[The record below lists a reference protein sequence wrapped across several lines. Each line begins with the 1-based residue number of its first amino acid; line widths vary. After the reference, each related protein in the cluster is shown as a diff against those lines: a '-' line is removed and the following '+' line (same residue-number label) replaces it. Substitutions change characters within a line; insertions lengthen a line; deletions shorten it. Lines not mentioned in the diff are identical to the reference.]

1 MNWLAVDLTNLFRCH
16 WIQGC
21 VMILVFFWAFLAL
34 LGIRNARFPWRILG
48 GLSFVIGST
57 LWLGLHPGIEFD
69 TGDLGRIVQH
79 SLAGRIS
86 SSFALSGLSALLLV
100 CSLIGLLV
108 AIDWLPL
115 LPFAPMLA
123 RDEERCD
130 GARLAG
136 VPTGFVS
143 PKIDRPDEE
152 LALARS
158 AAAAVAPRVRAPVP
172 APAAPPLSV
181 AAPTPVA
188 TPTPPIPTLAL
199 PAVAPVV
206 PPPTPRAALVPP
218 ATDEVESHDSE
229 AGERDDA
236 EPEDDDAPT
245 NWARFRP
252 RTRAEIDAQEAAAR
266 ELQPPQVEAHEEE
279 TAEVKTA
286 DKARPQPDSASAESH
301 EIGDELAVD
310 NGAAT
315 SHNSTALE
323 GETRAVEDDATEEK
337 KEDAPVLD
345 RDQDPTED
353 APHGTLAVAESL
365 PDAPEAALAETLAP
379 RRKKEEEEPAEE
391 PEKEDDEEEEG
402 EEEEGDDDDF
412 DDEDSEEEEDEDEEF
427 EEEDDE
433 KEGDKEEEEEEE
445 EEEDWDDEEEEEEE
459 EEEDDDEDWE
469 EDDEEEK
476 EDDDEEEKEEE
487 DDESSS
493 RTDPPPSAEA
503 ASEAVASSAVELA
516 PAEEAPADTGRPE
529 EEVEFLAGDSAEATV
544 TDAADGPSAEAADGP
559 SAEAAPAP
567 ADVAKHLFPDLPDEE
582 AVVMVR
588 AVDLIAGAE
597 SVSLSRLQRELGIT
611 YYAAARVFER
621 LEKEGFLAPYTGS
634 LARAVR
640 ITREEWTELQADGG
654 AG

>member
-1 MNWLAVDLTNLFRCH
+1 MNWLAIDLTNLFRCH

-57 LWLGLHPGIEFD
+57 LWLGLHPGFEFD

-79 SLAGRIS
+79 SLAGRIP

-123 RDEERCD
+123 RDDERRD
-130 GARLAG
+130 VARLAG
-136 VPTGFVS
+136 VPAEFVS

-152 LALARS
+152 LAFARS
-158 AAAAVAPRVRAPVP
+158 AAAAVAPRVRAP
-172 APAAPPLSV
+172 APVAPPRAAPPAPPAAV
-181 AAPTPVA
+181 AP
-188 TPTPPIPTLAL
+188 PTPP
-199 PAVAPVV
+199 
-206 PPPTPRAALVPP
+206 TPALVPTDVPRIAPSAALAPP
-218 ATDEVESHDSE
+218 APPASDEVEEAERVEETDAPDADEAHDSD
-229 AGERDDA
+229 AGERDDSEA
-236 EPEDDDAPT
+236 EDDDAVT

-266 ELQPPQVEAHEEE
+266 ELQPPQVDAHEEE
-279 TAEVKTA
+279 AAEEATA
-286 DKARPQPDSASAESH
+286 DEARPQPDSASAESR

-310 NGAAT
+310 NGAAP

-323 GETRAVEDDATEEK
+323 GETRAVEDDATQER

-353 APHGTLAVAESL
+353 APHGALAVAEPL
-365 PDAPEAALAETLAP
+365 PDAPAAALAETLAP

-391 PEKEDDEEEEG
+391 PEKEDDEEEG
-402 EEEEGDDDDF
+402 EEEEGEDDDF
-412 DDEDSEEEEDEDEEF
+412 DDEDSEEEEEDEEF

-445 EEEDWDDEEEEEEE
+445 EEDWDDEEDEEEEE
-459 EEEDDDEDWE
+459 EEEDDDEEWE

-476 EDDDEEEKEEE
+476 EDDEEEEKEEE

-503 ASEAVASSAVELA
+503 ASEAPASSAVELA
-516 PAEEAPADTGRPE
+516 PAEETPAEAGRPAD
-529 EEVEFLAGDSAEATV
+529 EVEFLAGDAAEATV
-544 TDAADGPSAEAADGP
+544 ADASDSP
-559 SAEAAPAP
+559 APAP
-567 ADVAKHLFPDLPDEE
+567 ADLAKLLFPDLPEE
-582 AVVMVR
+582 DAVVMVR
-588 AVDLIAGAE
+588 AVDLIAGTE
-597 SVSLSRLQRELGIT
+597 SVSLSRMQRELGIT
-611 YYAAARVFER
+611 YYSAARVFER
-621 LEKEGFLAPYTGS
+621 LEKEGFLAPYTGN

-640 ITREEWTELQADGG
+640 ITREEWTELRSDGG